1 MSLLSPSIAP
11 ASEHVARPPWQ
22 AYAAMIFG
30 LICIA
35 TSGIFVRWAG
45 LPGPVAAFYRTLIA
59 ASALAIPFGLRAR
72 QIQWSRRSLAIVAA
86 AGVLFACDMGL
97 WNTAVQYTSVANAV
111 LLGNTAPIWVGLG
124 AILLYRE
131 RLRRNFWLGLALALS
146 GAAIILGADAL
157 RSPSLNLGNLLS
169 LLVSLF
175 YAAYMLITQRGRARF
190 DALSYFW
197 LTTVVS
203 LITLFFMTRLF
214 QQSLVVPAATFPF
227 LLGMGLVT
235 HIGGWLSVNYAQGH
249 LPASLVSPTM
259 LGQPV
264 VAALFAFVLLGEAL
278 TLLQVV
284 GGAVVLLGISLV
296 HRARG

>member
-1 MSLLSPSIAP
+1 MA
-11 ASEHVARPPWQ
+11 Q
-22 AYAAMIFG
+22 AG
-30 LICIA
+30 
-35 TSGIFVRWAG
+35 
-45 LPGPVAAFYRTLIA
+45 
-59 ASALAIPFGLRAR
+59 AL
-72 QIQWSRRSLAIVAA
+72 
-86 AGVLFACDMGL
+86 
-97 WNTAVQYTSVANAV
+97 
-111 LLGNTAPIWVGLG
+111 
-124 AILLYRE
+124 
-131 RLRRNFWLGLALALS
+131 
-146 GAAIILGADAL
+146 
-157 RSPSLNLGNLLS
+157 
-169 LLVSLF
+169 
-175 YAAYMLITQRGRARF
+175 

-203 LITLFFMTRLF
+203 LITPLFMTRLF

-264 VAALFAFVLLGEAL
+264 VAALLAFVLLGEAL